1 MTSMLVCYNRRSM
14 NTDRLKRHVKIVCTL
29 GPASNSPEIIG
40 KMLQGGMDV
49 ARLNLSYGTLEEHRQ
64 TVATV
69 RSVSQK
75 MELPTAILLDCP
87 GRKRRT
93 GDTKAVFGDHLQ
105 FARDNQIDFI
115 ALSFITSTQQV
126 EEVKSLLKEMS
137 VGIPI
142 ITKIEKGEALA
153 VSGPIIDVSDG
164 VMVARG
170 DLGLQISIEK
180 VPLAQKKI
188 IREANQRGKPVIT
201 ATEML
206 ESMVKSATPTRA
218 EATDVANAVL
228 DGTDAV
234 MLSEETSIGK
244 YPVEAV
250 EMMVKIILEAETVF
264 PHDEVLR
271 ESHVENLNE
280 IDDATAL
287 AACQIAHQIDAKA
300 IVALTAGGTTALRV
314 AKHRPSQPILAVT
327 LADTIMRQLN
337 LVWGVYPLRKSAPAN
352 LEEWLETARITAL
365 ETGVAK
371 TGDVIV
377 LTAGLPLGVAGSTNL
392 VKVHRI

>member
-40 KMLQGGMDV
+40 KMLQSGMDV

-64 TVATV
+64 TVAIV

-153 VSGPIIDVSDG
+153 VSGSIIDVSDG

-250 EMMVKIILEAETVF
+250 QMMVKIILEAETVF

-327 LADTIMRQLN
+327 LSDTIMRQLN
-337 LVWGVYPLRKSAPAN
+337 LVWGVYPLRKSVPAN

>member
-1 MTSMLVCYNRRSM
+1 MR
-14 NTDRLKRHVKIVCTL
+14 
-29 GPASNSPEIIG
+29 
-40 KMLQGGMDV
+40 
-49 ARLNLSYGTLEEHRQ
+49 
-64 TVATV
+64 
-69 RSVSQK
+69 
-75 MELPTAILLDCP
+75 
-87 GRKRRT
+87 
-93 GDTKAVFGDHLQ
+93 
-105 FARDNQIDFI
+105 
-115 ALSFITSTQQV
+115 
-126 EEVKSLLKEMS
+126 

-153 VSGPIIDVSDG
+153 VSSSIIDVSDG

-250 EMMVKIILEAETVF
+250 EMMAKIILEAETVF
-264 PHDEVLR
+264 PHDDVLR
-271 ESHVENLNE
+271 GLPAELLNE
-280 IDDATAL
+280 IDDATAR

-300 IVALTAGGTTALRV
+300 IIALTAGGTTALRV

-327 LADTIMRQLN
+327 LTDTIMRQLN

-352 LEEWLETARITAL
+352 LEEWLEIARKTAL

-371 TGDVIV
+371 GGDVIV

-392 VKVHRI
+392 VKVHRV

>member
-40 KMLQGGMDV
+40 KMLQSGMDV

-64 TVATV
+64 TVAIV

-105 FARDNQIDFI
+105 FARDNLIDFI
-115 ALSFITSTQQV
+115 ALSFITSTEQV
-126 EEVKSLLKEMS
+126 EEVKSLLKEMN

-153 VSGPIIDVSDG
+153 VSGSIIDVSDG

-327 LADTIMRQLN
+327 LSDTIMRQLN

>member
-1 MTSMLVCYNRRSM
+1 MLVCYNRRSM

-40 KMLQGGMDV
+40 KMLQSGMDV

-153 VSGPIIDVSDG
+153 VSGSIIDVSDG

-327 LADTIMRQLN
+327 LSDTIMRQLN

>member
-1 MTSMLVCYNRRSM
+1 
-14 NTDRLKRHVKIVCTL
+14 
-29 GPASNSPEIIG
+29 
-40 KMLQGGMDV
+40 MDV

-64 TVATV
+64 TVAMV

-75 MELPTAILLDCP
+75 IGLPTAILLDCP

-93 GDTKAVFGDHLQ
+93 GDTKAVFGDHFQ
-105 FARDNQIDFI
+105 FAQDNQIDFI
-115 ALSFITSTQQV
+115 ALSFITSKQQV
-126 EEVKSLLKEMS
+126 EEVKSLLNEMNI
-137 VGIPI
+137 GIPI
-142 ITKIEKGEALA
+142 IAKIEKGEALA
-153 VSGPIIDVSDG
+153 VSANIIDISDG

-206 ESMVKSATPTRA
+206 ESMVKSPTPTRA

-250 EMMVKIILEAETVF
+250 EMMSKIILEAETVL
-264 PHDEVLR
+264 PHDEFLH
-271 ESHVENLNE
+271 EPPGELLNE
-280 IDDATAL
+280 VDDATAR
-287 AACQIAHQIDAKA
+287 AACQIAYQVEAKA
-300 IVALTAGGTTALRV
+300 IIALTAGGTTALRV
-314 AKHRPSQPILAVT
+314 AKHRPGQPILAVT
-327 LADTIMRQLN
+327 LSDIIMRQLN
-337 LVWGVYPLRKSAPAN
+337 LVWGVYPLRKSSPTN
-352 LEEWLETARITAL
+352 LEEWLEVARETAL
-365 ETGVAK
+365 ETGVAAA
-371 TGDVIV
+371 TDVIV
-377 LTAGLPLGVAGSTNL
+377 VTAGLPLGVPGSTNL
-392 VKVHRI
+392 VKVHRV

>member
-1 MTSMLVCYNRRSM
+1 M

-40 KMLQGGMDV
+40 KMLQSGMDV

-64 TVATV
+64 TVAIV

-153 VSGPIIDVSDG
+153 VSGSIIDVSDG

-327 LADTIMRQLN
+327 LSDTIMRQLN

>member
-1 MTSMLVCYNRRSM
+1 M

-29 GPASNSPEIIG
+29 GPASNSPEIIA
-40 KMLQGGMDV
+40 KMLQSGMDV

-64 TVATV
+64 TVAIV

-153 VSGPIIDVSDG
+153 VSGSIIDVSDG

-327 LADTIMRQLN
+327 LSDTIMRQLN

>member
-1 MTSMLVCYNRRSM
+1 M

-29 GPASNSPEIIG
+29 GPASNSPEIIA
-40 KMLQGGMDV
+40 KMLQSGMDV

-64 TVATV
+64 IVATV

-115 ALSFITSTQQV
+115 ALSFIMSTQQV

-153 VSGPIIDVSDG
+153 VSGSIIDVSDG

-170 DLGLQISIEK
+170 DLGLQINIEK

-271 ESHVENLNE
+271 ESQVENLNE

-327 LADTIMRQLN
+327 LSDTIMRQLN

-392 VKVHRI
+392 VKVHRV

>member
-40 KMLQGGMDV
+40 KMLQSGMDV

-153 VSGPIIDVSDG
+153 VSGSIIDVSDG

-327 LADTIMRQLN
+327 LSDTIMRQLN

>member
-1 MTSMLVCYNRRSM
+1 LTSMLVCYNRRSM

-40 KMLQGGMDV
+40 KMLQSGMDV

-64 TVATV
+64 TVAIV

-153 VSGPIIDVSDG
+153 VSGSIIDVSDG

-327 LADTIMRQLN
+327 LSDTIMRQLN

>member
-40 KMLQGGMDV
+40 KMLQSGMDV

-64 TVATV
+64 TVAIV

-153 VSGPIIDVSDG
+153 VSGSIIDVSDG

-327 LADTIMRQLN
+327 LSDTIMRQLN